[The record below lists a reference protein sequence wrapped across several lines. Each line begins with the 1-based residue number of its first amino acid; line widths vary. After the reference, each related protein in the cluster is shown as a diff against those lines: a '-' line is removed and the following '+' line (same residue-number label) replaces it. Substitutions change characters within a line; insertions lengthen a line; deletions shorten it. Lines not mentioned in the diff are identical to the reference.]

1 MIAPISVSALN
12 PYKGFE
18 CDDALQHQRG
28 AYIQIESV
36 GTTEMASP
44 AKKNTKKKKG
54 VHTKRACWTA
64 INIKP
69 SKKTQK
75 EKKGVQHED
84 FPGGQPS

>member
-1 MIAPISVSALN
+1 MRRCNSTPESCMHTNRAFWNDVN
-12 PYKGFE
+12 YK
-18 CDDALQHQRG
+18 
-28 AYIQIESV
+28 
-36 GTTEMASP
+36 P
-44 AKKNTKKKKG
+44 NKKNAKKKKG